1 MNTQLFVLLTQLKLN
16 AVKLASIVLSFF
28 LPIWGIVLMIGFA
41 IGLDTITGIWKSIKN
56 GEGVTSR
63 RLSGFISKTFLY
75 ESTILLF
82 FMLDKFILNDIV
94 ITFFSVPL
102 LTTKIVALVLF
113 SVEIVSIN
121 ENYKAVKGIDLWS
134 AFKSLVSRIKDIKKD
149 VTTINEKTN

>member
-1 MNTQLFVLLTQLKLN
+1 MNTQLFILLTQLKLN
-16 AVKLASIVLSFF
+16 AVKLVSITLSFF

-63 RLSGFISKTFLY
+63 KLSGFISKTFLY

-94 ITFFSVPL
+94 IEFFSVPL
-102 LTTKIVALVLF
+102 LTTKVVALMLF

-121 ENYKAVKGIDLWS
+121 ENFKAVKGIDLWS
-134 AFKSLVSRIKDIKKD
+134 IFKSLISRVKDIKAD
-149 VTTINEKTN
+149 VKTINEKD